1 MTLPN
6 ILKEFNPGLLGY
18 STGADYS
25 LVGKFKLVSMCFSQ
39 DGSSPDR
46 GYNMAQPGANSSDLA
61 RQAERLVFRIKS
73 DNRISF
79 DTDWKVFILQ

>member
-1 MTLPN
+1 
-6 ILKEFNPGLLGY
+6 
-18 STGADYS
+18 
-25 LVGKFKLVSMCFSQ
+25 MCFSQ